1 VTARPAGARGVLDRV
16 ADFARA
22 LARDRRTLATLA
34 LAVAIN
40 LLALALYLWSRGG
53 QTTHIRVEQ
62 RGDLVAV
69 FVDGRKQLERRV
81 IAPEAGGLTLVLTDT
96 DDLPTLPR
104 PRALDRVR
112 VSDLDSGDVLFEDGF
127 DHGPS
132 DAWATVDG
140 TLVAGNGV
148 AGSHHGKLTL
158 DTGPR
163 DWRDVRVDV
172 SVRNVMALTVMT
184 RAAGG
189 RGAVTTVRT
198 FWWNDDAARTVS
210 VASGGPNA
218 LGIGQKVRL
227 SRAESLRSLAAM
239 LLRPYPYL
247 LALLAAGVVAVALVP
262 RTWQARAAEPGRRA
276 LALVPLALPVAV
288 LAYLTGA
295 VLLRQA
301 YVDRSHFPYVPDSL
315 AYVFQA
321 KIFASGHLTAPR
333 PAVPEAFT
341 FFDPAPFVLRSSS
354 WAAQFPFGHPLVL
367 VPGVWIGAIWLV
379 PPLLAVASVALI
391 ARVGWRLYGP
401 RVALLAALL
410 LATSPFFLMNVNDVM
425 SHNTAL
431 FYLLVSLALLLER
444 RRWPALTG
452 LLAGVFFGLLFNTRP
467 LAAVAL
473 VPAFGLLLLG
483 PALDRARRR
492 DTALHVA
499 GFAVGGLALFG
510 AFLLYNHATTGAWLR
525 TGYQATGVTFFERPT
540 FLPDNQPAPGLGSAL
555 GAGGSHDSSVGI
567 ANERVQLGLLLLVL
581 HGWPAYIGLGFV
593 LLPFLLGTRHRYD
606 WWLLLAAASTTGV
619 WVLFESTGVMH
630 GPRYWFEA
638 LPFLL
643 LLAARGAERA
653 ADALASVV
661 ASLRGRRP
669 LAAGDPAL
677 TFAARVLVFAFVLA
691 LVGSSIYTWLLGR
704 KTTWR
709 ADFVPPTL
717 TATCCAL
724 ELDDRIAQLAE
735 RQQLHNALVLVK
747 PCETFVCY
755 GSVFWRN
762 TPTLDGDI
770 VWAKDVPEKRAE
782 IVALY
787 PGRATYLA
795 TYDPPTLVPLAA
807 SSVTPAAAGSSR

>member
-1 VTARPAGARGVLDRV
+1 VTASAAGPRAIVDRIANVARS
-16 ADFARA
+16 
-22 LARDRRTLATLA
+22 LARDRRARWTLAIA
-34 LAVAIN
+34 LAVN

-53 QTTHIRVEQ
+53 QTTHIRIEQ
-62 RGDLVAV
+62 RGDLVSV
-69 FVDGRKQLERRV
+69 FVDGRKQLDRRV
-81 IAPEAGGLTLVLTDT
+81 IAPEAGGVTLVVSDT

-104 PRALDRVR
+104 PRGIDRVR
-112 VSDLDSGDVLFEDGF
+112 VSDLDSGAMLFEDGF
-127 DHGPS
+127 DGGPS
-132 DAWATVDG
+132 DAWAAVDG
-140 TLVAGNGV
+140 SPVAADGV
-148 AGSHHGKLTL
+148 VGSHEGRLAL

-163 DWRDVRVDV
+163 DWRDVRVEV
-172 SVRNVMALTVMT
+172 VVRNVIALTVMT
-184 RAAGG
+184 RASGG

-198 FWWNDDAARTVS
+198 FWWNDDPARTVS
-210 VASGGPNA
+210 VASGDVNA
-218 LGIGQKVRL
+218 LALGQKVRL
-227 SRAESLRSLAAM
+227 SRAESLRSLSAM

-247 LALLAAGVVAVALVP
+247 LALLAAGVVVVALLP
-262 RTWQARAAEPGRRA
+262 HAWQMRVAEPGRRA
-276 LALVPLALPVAV
+276 LAAVPVALIV
-288 LAYLTGA
+288 AIVAYLTGA

-333 PAVPEAFT
+333 PAIPEAFT

-354 WAAQFPFGHPLVL
+354 WAAQFPFGHPLAL
-367 VPGVWIGAIWLV
+367 MPGVWIGAIWIV
-379 PPLLAVASVALI
+379 PPLLAVASIALI
-391 ARVGWRLYGP
+391 ARVGWQLYGA
-401 RVALLAALL
+401 RVALLAAVL

-444 RRWPALTG
+444 RRWPTATALF
-452 LLAGVFFGLLFNTRP
+452 AGVFFGLLFNTRP

-473 VPAFGLLLLG
+473 VPAFGLLLLE
-483 PALDRARRR
+483 PALGRAGRR
-492 DTALHVA
+492 DAALRIA
-499 GFAVGGLALFG
+499 AFAVGGLALFG
-510 AFLLYNHATTGAWLR
+510 AFLFYNHATTGAWLR

-606 WWLLLAAASTTGV
+606 WWLLLAAVCTTGV

-638 LPFLL
+638 VPFLL

-653 ADALASVV
+653 AEAVAGVV
-661 ASLRGRRP
+661 ASLRRRRP
-669 LAAGDPAL
+669 LTVDDPAL
-677 TFAARVLVFAFVLA
+677 TFAARATVFAVVLA
-691 LVGSSIYTWLLGR
+691 LVGSSVYTWLLGR

-724 ELDDRIAQLAE
+724 GLDDRIAELAE

-747 PCETFVCY
+747 PCETFICY

-762 TPTLDGDI
+762 TPNLDGDI
-770 VWAKDVPEKRAE
+770 VWARDVPAKRAE
-782 IVALY
+782 ILALY
-787 PGRATYLA
+787 PGRAAYLA
-795 TYDPPTLVPLAA
+795 TYDPPTLVPLAP
-807 SSVTPAAAGSSR
+807 SSVAPVGAGSSR